1 MNAEKLS
8 CAMLEISDR
17 FIWEAAEYRAKSRRP
32 AWVKW
37 SVAAACAVFVCVAAF
52 IALPGLLNGDV
63 RRGADSAGPSAIGIT
78 RAPAAPDNKRAF
90 QIKLQAVSF
99 NEISGFSDAA
109 RRYYDPALYD
119 TAVWDAARV
128 ADYFGRDLTP
138 PYIPNGLSA
147 AADNGSAAVVVGK
160 DGAVV
165 EDTVQLSF
173 YHAYYGDGS
182 PRLTDAVAAC
192 KGFSLT
198 ASKIGLVKDCCYLLP
213 ENELK
218 VSYIAETPVTFGY
231 RSMPYGPYDPLTHAP
246 AGHYDMYV
254 AEFSLDGIQYQIVAE
269 QLAFEELVKVVSSVV
284 SGCAEVEVLG

>member
-1 MNAEKLS
+1 
-8 CAMLEISDR
+8 MLEISDR
-17 FIWEAAEYRAKSRRP
+17 FIWEAAEYRAKSRRS

-78 RAPAAPDNKRAF
+78 RAPDAPDNKRAF
-90 QIKLQAVSF
+90 QIQLQAVSF

-147 AADNGSAAVVVGK
+147 AAGNGSAAVVVGK

-165 EDTVQLSF
+165 
-173 YHAYYGDGS
+173 
-182 PRLTDAVAAC
+182 
-192 KGFSLT
+192 
-198 ASKIGLVKDCCYLLP
+198 
-213 ENELK
+213 
-218 VSYIAETPVTFGY
+218 
-231 RSMPYGPYDPLTHAP
+231 
-246 AGHYDMYV
+246 
-254 AEFSLDGIQYQIVAE
+254 
-269 QLAFEELVKVVSSVV
+269 
-284 SGCAEVEVLG
+284 